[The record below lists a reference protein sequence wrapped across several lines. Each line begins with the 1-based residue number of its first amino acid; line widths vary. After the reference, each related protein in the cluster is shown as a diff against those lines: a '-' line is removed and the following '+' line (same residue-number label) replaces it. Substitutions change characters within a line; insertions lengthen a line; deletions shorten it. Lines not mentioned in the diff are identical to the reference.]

1 MLRQDDSDTGEM
13 QCPWC
18 ESKIPIRMKI
28 CPHCETMLH

>member
-1 MLRQDDSDTGEM
+1 MVVYDSISSPEM

-18 ESKIPIRMKI
+18 ESQIPIRMQI